1 MFLSADL
8 VGPRGPPGPPG
19 TPGLPGSQG
28 SPGKNGKR
36 GRRGTKGPPG
46 PQGKRGVRG
55 LPGSPGKSAQ
65 LKTNRNGG
73 NQLGNKMY
81 FLTYIRTEGLEIL
94 IFFSTLK
101 LKRVQIQSSWH
112 NNTNTSFTKFTSL
125 NWSIFMSGHT
135 VHFRD
140 KNQST
145 VTRTSLNFQT

>member
-36 GRRGTKGPPG
+36 GRRGTNGPPG

-55 LPGSPGKSAQ
+55 LPGPPGKSAQ

-135 VHFRD
+135 VHFP
-140 KNQST
+140 
-145 VTRTSLNFQT
+145 

>member
-1 MFLSADL
+1 MFLSSDL
-8 VGPRGPPGPPG
+8 VGPQGPPGPPG

-28 SPGKNGKR
+28 SPGKNEKR

-55 LPGSPGKSAQ
+55 LPGPPGKSAQ
-65 LKTNRNGG
+65 LNTNRNGG

-101 LKRVQIQSSWH
+101 LKRVQIQ
-112 NNTNTSFTKFTSL
+112 KFLT
-125 NWSIFMSGHT
+125 
-135 VHFRD
+135 
-140 KNQST
+140 Q
-145 VTRTSLNFQT
+145 